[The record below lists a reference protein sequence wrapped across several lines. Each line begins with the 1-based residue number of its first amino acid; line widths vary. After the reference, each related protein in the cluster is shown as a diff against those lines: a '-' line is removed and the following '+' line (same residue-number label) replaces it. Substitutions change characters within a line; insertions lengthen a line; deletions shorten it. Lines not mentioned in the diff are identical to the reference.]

1 MGKIARTPFNAA
13 RWLTANYNSSQTIG
27 ERLSGYCLFITAD
40 TAAIT
45 LNVNYFKKGCY
56 MKIILTDQS
65 SHDLTVSLGAMEGVA
80 IYDNSGVDILALG
93 DGGETKLILPTGA
106 AAGSYIDLICDG
118 EKWYV
123 QAMTHGVAWTQAV

>member
-1 MGKIARTPFNAA
+1 MGIARTPFNAA
-13 RWLTANYNSSQTIG
+13 RWLTKNYNSSQTVG
-27 ERLSGYCLFITAD
+27 ENHSGFCLFITAD
-40 TAAIT
+40 TAAVT

-65 SHDLTVSLGAMEGVA
+65 SHDLTVSFGAMEGVA

>member
-13 RWLTANYNSSQTIG
+13 RWLTINYTSSQIIG
-27 ERLSGYCLFITAD
+27 ERLSGYCIFITAS
-40 TAAIT
+40 TAAVT
-45 LNVNYFKKGCY
+45 LDVDYKRSGCY

-93 DGGETKLILPTGA
+93 DIGETKLILPTGA